1 MDIMSATNIS
11 NDCVKGSGLR
21 KLHRLTQYSDPLR
34 FTSIDEHLRPLFEE
48 VKAHKASDVY
58 IQEGKPIAVLVKG
71 QLIAITWRTIEK
83 GEAQFL
89 LQQIAGQT
97 ALSNLSNQMAVNTTF
112 GLFDSDKTK
121 KNLAG
126 HRVQDSYRVNAS
138 GIMIQGV
145 MSFQVVLRAIP
156 SDPYHFSQIG
166 LKEEFVIKCCPPI
179 GIVYIAG
186 VTGSG
191 KSTTLASIIRY
202 ILENNTPI
210 KGNIISHEEPIEFTY
225 DNIVTSHSIVVQ
237 SQIPECFK
245 DFRAANRE
253 AMRRKPA
260 AIIVGE
266 IRDKESVK
274 SAIEASVTGHP
285 VFATV
290 HAGSV
295 VKVVS
300 RLVSQFDKSEQ
311 TKALF
316 EIISST
322 AAIISQRLVPK
333 TDGNLMAVQEYV
345 FFNKEIRDQLYQQD
359 TERDINLILA
369 EHIENS
375 QKTNSN
381 FASPSFAEQGRILFE
396 NGTIGEEGLRTLTA
410 DE

>member
-1 MDIMSATNIS
+1 MSNNQIS
-11 NDCVKGSGLR
+11 DEFVKGSGLR
-21 KLHRLTQYSDPLR
+21 KLHRLTKYADPLR
-34 FTSIDEHLRPLFEE
+34 FTSVDDHLRPLFEE
-48 VKAHKASDVY
+48 IKAHQASDVY
-58 IQEGKPIAVLVKG
+58 IQEGKPIAVLVRG
-71 QLIAITWRTIEK
+71 EMFGITWRTIEK

-89 LQQIAGQT
+89 LHQIAGQT
-97 ALSNLSNQMAVNTTF
+97 ALTNISNQMAVNTVF
-112 GLFDSDKTK
+112 GLFDSDKSK
-121 KNLAG
+121 KNLSG

-145 MSFQVVLRAIP
+145 LSFQIVLRAIP
-156 SDPYHFSQIG
+156 ADPLHFTQIG
-166 LKEEFVIKCCPPI
+166 LTEEFVRMCCPPS
-179 GIVYIAG
+179 GIVYISG

-191 KSTTLASIIRY
+191 KSTTLSSVIRY
-202 ILENNTPI
+202 VLQNQTPI
-210 KGNIISHEEPIEFTY
+210 KGNILSHEEPIEFTY
-225 DNIVTSHSIVVQ
+225 DNIPSQHSIVVQ

-253 AMRRKPA
+253 AMRRKPG

-322 AAIISQRLVPK
+322 AAIIAQRLVRK
-333 TDGNLMAVQEYV
+333 VNGKLMAVQEYV
-345 FFNKEIRDQLYQQD
+345 FFSKEIRDQLFQQNS
-359 TERDINLILA
+359 ERDINLILA
-369 EHIENS
+369 KYIENS
-375 QKTNSN
+375 SKENSV
-381 FASPSFAEQGRILFE
+381 FASPSFAEQGRILYE
-396 NGTIGEEGLRTLTA
+396 QGVIGNEGLITLTA